1 MSKGTEPGEGD
12 CRDQENDGGTAR
24 VIHTPYDGSSKPFQI
39 GLKPL
44 DSATWIEVDD
54 NLEKYLAEKNRLY
67 TEETANVLVA
77 EAGTEA
83 AQQEVLDLVVDHL
96 THYFPTQ
103 RCHPGEG
110 RDPALPHIPALDVK
124 LDPGLRRDDGV
135 GGEDDDIKRCALAR
149 AALLVQEDLVLMRH
163 SPQGWRLVAASLCFP
178 SAWNLHEK
186 FGRPMQDIHQP
197 VPGFGPGTRNA
208 GLIDRMF
215 DNLRVEQP
223 VIRWNWSLYGDA
235 RLYHPATDNKMK
247 NRFGVGPLSGNVI
260 MRLERQTLRKL
271 PKSGDILFTIRIH
284 NNPLEVLETHVDG
297 PALARS
303 IATQVANL
311 TDAEVDY
318 KGLVGERERL
328 LQRLETLASNART

>member
-1 MSKGTEPGEGD
+1 
-12 CRDQENDGGTAR
+12 
-24 VIHTPYDGSSKPFQI
+24 
-39 GLKPL
+39 
-44 DSATWIEVDD
+44 
-54 NLEKYLAEKNRLY
+54 
-67 TEETANVLVA
+67 
-77 EAGTEA
+77 
-83 AQQEVLDLVVDHL
+83 
-96 THYFPTQ
+96 
-103 RCHPGEG
+103 
-110 RDPALPHIPALDVK
+110 
-124 LDPGLRRDDGV
+124 
-135 GGEDDDIKRCALAR
+135 
-149 AALLVQEDLVLMRH
+149 MRH

-186 FGRPMQDIHQP
+186 FGKPMHEIHQP

-235 RLYHPATDNKMK
+235 RLYHPASDNKMK
-247 NRFGVGPLSGNVI
+247 NRFGDGPITGKVI

-284 NNPLEVLETHVDG
+284 NNPLEVLETHKDG

-311 TDAEVDY
+311 TDAEIDY
-318 KGLVGERERL
+318 KGLVGERARL
-328 LQRLETLASNART
+328 LQRLEVLASNSPV

>member
-1 MSKGTEPGEGD
+1 M
-12 CRDQENDGGTAR
+12 
-24 VIHTPYDGSSKPFQI
+24 IHTPYDGSSKPFTI

-44 DSATWIEVDD
+44 DPATWIEVDD
-54 NLEKYLAEKNRLY
+54 QLSLYLAEKHRLY

-77 EAGTEA
+77 EQGTEA
-83 AQQEVLDLVVDHL
+83 AQQEVLEMLVDHL
-96 THYFPTQ
+96 RATSVPT
-103 RCHPGEG
+103 CNHGP
-110 RDPALPHIPALDVK
+110 
-124 LDPGLRRDDGV
+124 
-135 GGEDDDIKRCALAR
+135 LAR

-163 SPQGWRLVAASLCFP
+163 SPIGWRLVAASLCFP

-186 FGRPMQDIHQP
+186 FGKPMHEIHQP
-197 VPGFGPGTRNA
+197 VPGFGEGTRNA

-235 RLYHPATDNKMK
+235 RLYHPASDNRMK
-247 NRFGVGPLSGNVI
+247 NRFGDGPITGNVI

-284 NNPLEVLETHVDG
+284 NNPLEVLETHADG

-303 IATQVANL
+303 IAAQVANL
-311 TDAEVDY
+311 TEAEIDY

-328 LQRLETLASNART
+328 LLRLNEIAETNA